1 MRKHK
6 NNCIGVENQGS
17 VYSSRNPSENQR
29 NSAVPNTT
37 DVETVP
43 VMGRELP
50 EAARGRGRSEQRLF
64 PDPNRIFLFVMY
76 QGLKGDNG
84 AVDRAVGLVA
94 GVT

>member
-1 MRKHK
+1 
-6 NNCIGVENQGS
+6 
-17 VYSSRNPSENQR
+17 
-29 NSAVPNTT
+29 
-37 DVETVP
+37 
-43 VMGRELP
+43 MGRELP
-50 EAARGRGRSEQRLF
+50 EAARGRARSQQRLF